1 MSFITFSENHE
12 SELISFEDGQA
23 LASLSNP
30 RGEALK
36 WVYSLGH
43 LPAPH
48 VVILGLGSG
57 FQVEA
62 LADLS
67 PDVTITIVE
76 SRPSLVP
83 VFRAQFPDL
92 AERVHIIIAE
102 SSNELM
108 GTELFR
114 EMAAGQSYVVSFQEC
129 WGDQRQL
136 FTDFFA
142 HLTGRSVESVQY
154 HFQDLGINM
163 KALYLDQNKLISI
176 KEFMP
181 VVEASATA
189 EKNKQIFRTL
199 GELVK

>member
-12 SELISFEDGQA
+12 SDLISFEDGQS
-23 LASLSNP
+23 LASLTNP

-36 WVYSLGH
+36 WVYSLGAMPTSH
-43 LPAPH
+43 I
-48 VVILGLGSG
+48 VIVGLGSG

-67 PDVTITIVE
+67 PEVRITVVD
-76 SRPSLVP
+76 SRASLVP

-92 AERVHIIIAE
+92 ADRVEIVIAE
-102 SSNELM
+102 NGAELM
-108 GTELFR
+108 KSDLFK
-114 EMAAGQSYVVSFQEC
+114 EVIQGQCYVISFQEC
-129 WGDQRQL
+129 WGPQAQA
-136 FTDFFA
+136 FTDLFA
-142 HLTGRSVESVQY
+142 HLTGRSLESIQY

-163 KALYLDQNKLISI
+163 KALYFDHSKLISI
-176 KEFMP
+176 KDFLP
-181 VVEASATA
+181 VVEASGTA